1 MRDIYLVDFENVA
14 SEGLSGITFLS
25 PEDEVII
32 FYSNNSNRLSMK
44 MHILIGK
51 SVCQLNYFEVT
62 VGGKNAL
69 DHQIS
74 TWLGYLVGTKAADRN
89 YYIVSK
95 DMGYK
100 FVASFW
106 TESAMHPSVR
116 CIDNIRAASRLDRSR
131 SRGARAA
138 EPQPEI
144 PAEPQAEAPLPV
156 PETLAPAPELSA
168 PEPVVLLT
176 PTPEPQPEPVQ
187 AAEPEPQPEPI
198 PEPEPAPRVAVAEIP
213 VLEATPA
220 PAPKRRTF
228 FGVVLPDLPETPAE
242 PEPQPEPETPA
253 EPEAPAEPEPQ
264 PEPEAEIVI
273 EAPEQ
278 EAPAEPEPVPETSA
292 EPAGDETV
300 EAPVEHVSQG
310 EWPPVGETLDET
322 PADAAI
328 GPSRSRI
335 RTSHRSSRSRRSRS
349 TRGAGQPEVQEAPQ
363 EPKAEEKQEQPKPA
377 EKKSRRGESKAEQKD
392 QPKAEKKEQPK
403 AEKKDQK
410 PEKKP
415 EPRNEE
421 PRKGQRKT
429 QEPRKVDL
437 SGILAPYPALQEAH
451 LQQLIADG
459 KKQVLC
465 NTLRKQ
471 LGQEKGLALYNEIK
485 RMAWK

>member
-100 FVASFW
+100 FLASFW

-116 CIDNIRAASRLDRSR
+116 CIDTIRAASRLDRSR
-131 SRGARAA
+131 SRGARAS
-138 EPQPEI
+138 EPQTETVP
-144 PAEPQAEAPLPV
+144 EPQAEVPV
-156 PETLAPAPELSA
+156 PETLTPAPELSA

-176 PTPEPQPEPVQ
+176 PAPEAPVQPEPQPEPR
-187 AAEPEPQPEPI
+187 PEPI

-220 PAPKRRTF
+220 SAPKRRTF

-242 PEPQPEPETPA
+242 PEPQPEPEAPPEPEPVAAPEPEAEVVIETPEPETALQPEA
-253 EPEAPAEPEPQ
+253 EPVPEAPAE
-264 PEPEAEIVI
+264 
-273 EAPEQ
+273 EAP
-278 EAPAEPEPVPETSA
+278 
-292 EPAGDETV
+292 
-300 EAPVEHVSQG
+300 APVEHVSQG
-310 EWPPVGETLDET
+310 EWPPFGETLDET

-328 GPSRSRI
+328 GPSRSRT
-335 RTSHRSSRSRRSRS
+335 RTSHRGSRSRRSRS
-349 TRGAGQPEVQEAPQ
+349 TRGAGQPETQEASQ
-363 EPKAEEKQEQPKPA
+363 EPKAEEKPEQPKPA
-377 EKKSRRGESKAEQKD
+377 ERKSRRSESKPDKKD

-415 EPRNEE
+415 EAKNEE

-437 SGILAPYPALQEAH
+437 SGVLAPYPALQEAH